1 MTIRE
6 MKMAKNSSVEFSI
19 GDVVQLNSGG
29 PDMSIYYISEN
40 TRDISC
46 QWFAGKKLEEGTF
59 ESKGLTLIRKQ
70 DAENAS

>member
-1 MTIRE
+1 MG
-6 MKMAKNSSVEFSI
+6 KNSVVEFSI

-40 TRDISC
+40 TRDVSC

-70 DAENAS
+70 GSESES